1 MIKKVTSGQ
10 EFEKAFR
17 DLEALFKEENTKYGH
32 AYLAINPNS
41 VIDSFAHSTMLNSS
55 IYCWANFEN
64 GLVDGM
70 IMFMDSMHPFLNQR
84 IFSECFWISKNPK
97 KSFALYNQA
106 IKFAKS
112 KGIEYINMNCVENY
126 PTSEKL
132 KKIYQKMGFKKDTES
147 YIKKI

>member
-1 MIKKVTSGQ
+1 MIKKITSGQ
-10 EFEKAFR
+10 EFEKACK
-17 DLEALFKEENTKYGH
+17 DLAELFKDENSKYGH
-32 AYLAINPNS
+32 AYLAINPQS
-41 VIDSFAHSTMLNSS
+41 VIDSFAHSTMLNSN

-70 IMFMDSMHPFLNQR
+70 IMFTDGIHPFLNQR

-97 KSFALYNQA
+97 KSFALYNIA
-106 IKFAKS
+106 VKFAKS
-112 KGIEYINMNCVENY
+112 KGVEYINMNCVENY

-132 KKIYQKMGFKKDTES
+132 KKIYQKMGFKKDSEA